1 MAQFNKNTHQYLN
14 QEKTLFE
21 VMMLADQ
28 YGNLV
33 GPANPSGMAVDAFGR
48 ARTSSPLTLF
58 DSNHRYS
65 DNGLWSTLN
74 ASGGTAVFNSAQGL
88 VDLNVTTTS
97 GSSVI
102 RETTKVFAYQPGKS
116 LQILNTF
123 CFNQAKTNLRQRVG
137 YFGESN
143 GFYIELNDST
153 LSFVKRSSVS
163 GSLVETKISQF
174 GSVYGAGDTGWNVDP
189 MDGTGPSLLTIDPS
203 KSHIFWVDLEWLGVG
218 TVRMGV
224 VINGEFIHCHS
235 FHHANLIT
243 TTYITTASLPVR
255 YEITNTGTTASS
267 STLKQICST
276 VISEGGYQL
285 NGTQQ
290 AVNVPITAART
301 LANAGTYYPIVALQ
315 LKVGRLDSIV
325 IPTNIS
331 LMGQGNGIFYHWMLI
346 AESTVTGGTW
356 VDAGANSSVEYNLTG
371 TAVSGGRIL
380 ASGYTSSS
388 NQGVPTVTI
397 NKENLFR
404 FQLERNGLTNTP
416 FTLSLAVASA
426 TATQTIFGGMDW
438 EEVTR

>member
-1 MAQFNKNTHQYLN
+1 MAQFRKDIHQYLN
-14 QEKTLFE
+14 NGRTIFE

-65 DNGLWSTLN
+65 DNGLWATST
-74 ASGGTAVFNSAQGL
+74 ATGGAAVFNANQGL
-88 VDLNVTTTS
+88 VDLNVTGAS
-97 GSSVI
+97 GSEVI
-102 RETTKVFAYQPGKS
+102 RETFKVFAYQPGKS

-123 CFNQAKTNLRQRVG
+123 CFNEAKTNLRQRVG
-137 YFGESN
+137 YFGASN
-143 GFYIELNDST
+143 GFYVELNDST

-163 GSLVETKISQF
+163 GSLVETKISQL
-174 GSVYGAGDTGWNVDP
+174 GSVYGAEDTGWNLDKL
-189 MDGTGPSLLTIDPS
+189 DGTGPSGYTIDKT
-203 KSHIFWVDLEWLGVG
+203 KSHIFWMDLEWLGVG

-224 VINGEFIHCHS
+224 VINSQFIHCHS

-243 TTYITTASLPVR
+243 ATYITTASLPVR
-255 YEITNTGTTASS
+255 YEIRNTGTTSGP

-276 VISEGGYQL
+276 VISEGGYELRGSQL
-285 NGTQQ
+285 
-290 AVNVPITAART
+290 AVNVPITAPRT
-301 LANAGTYYPIVALQ
+301 LAVAGTHYPVIALE
-315 LKVGRLDSIV
+315 LKSSKLDAIV

-331 LMGQGNGIFYHWMLI
+331 LMGQGNGIFYHWQLTQS
-346 AESTVTGGTW
+346 ATVTGGTW
-356 VDAGANSSVEYNLTG
+356 IDSGTNSAVNYNLTG
-371 TAVSGGRIL
+371 TGVSGGRVV
-380 ASGYTSSS
+380 ASGFTSST
-388 NQGVPTVTI
+388 NQSHQTVTV

-416 FTLSLAVASA
+416 LSLSLSVAAA
-426 TATQTIFGGMDW
+426 TANQTIFGSMDW